1 MHTNI
6 AMFIYLYLQG
16 VENVYTQHK
25 PLLFSI
31 LDQLIKGKLKEASY
45 PYLGTGQL
53 KDRPQDIIVFIIGG
67 CTYEEALA
75 VHNFNRTMPGVR
87 IVLGGTTIHNSKT

>member
-1 MHTNI
+1 
-6 AMFIYLYLQG
+6 MFIMLLHLPQG

-25 PLLFSI
+25 PLLYTL

-53 KDRPQDIIVFIIGG
+53 KDRYYMLFKNKN
-67 CTYEEALA
+67 ESR
-75 VHNFNRTMPGVR
+75 F
-87 IVLGGTTIHNSKT
+87 